1 MNNKLPKQPLKNN
14 RLPKQPSKNNKLPR
28 QPLKKKN
35 NNKFIR
41 NLFLLFIVFVV
52 VISLFNF
59 IQLSSRVQETKLSY
73 SQFMGMVEGN
83 QIDKITMKGNLI
95 TGQLD
100 ERTRFQTFAPNDPEL
115 ISILRENGVE
125 IEVYPEGSSWLGLLG
140 GLLPILIFV
149 GIWIYI
155 MRQMRFTGN
164 KALSFGK
171 SRAKMTSNEA
181 AKTTFRDVA
190 GAEEAKE
197 ELKELIEFLKT
208 PQKFQRL
215 GAKIPKGILLVGP
228 PGCGKTL
235 LARAVAGEAGV
246 PFFSISGSD
255 FVEMFVGVGA
265 SRVRDLFEQGRKNAP
280 CIIFIDELEAVGRQR
295 VAGIGGGHDEEEQTL
310 NQLLGELDGFSS
322 RKGVIIIAATNRP
335 DVLDMALLRPGRF
348 DRKIT
353 VNIPD
358 IREREAI
365 LALYM
370 KNKPVAKEVNIKV
383 LARRTPGFVGSDIET
398 LVNEASLLAARKNKN
413 EIAMKELEEAIDRV
427 IAGPEKKS
435 RVMKDKE
442 RKIIAYHESG
452 HTLVGNILP
461 NADPIHKVS
470 IIPRGSVALGYTLQ
484 LPLED
489 RYLAT
494 KSELLDKLSVLLA
507 GRASEEVIFKEV
519 STGAQND
526 LEQATHIARKMVCD
540 YGMSEKMG
548 PMTLGKGNGEVFLGR
563 DFLKEKN
570 YSEEMAFNIDKE
582 IMSLI
587 KQCHETALRILKKY
601 KGKLIRLAELLEKK
615 EVLGADDIEKI
626 LGKKTTA
633 EELVNKKVR
642 SSEKKLTSKKKNAYE
657 TPSSQSKKQKGS

>member
-1 MNNKLPKQPLKNN
+1 MNGQLPKQPV
-14 RLPKQPSKNNKLPR
+14 
-28 QPLKKKN
+28 KK

-41 NLFLLFIVFVV
+41 NLFFLFIIFVI

-59 IQLSSRVQETKLSY
+59 IQLGSRVKETRLSY
-73 SQFMGMVEGN
+73 TQFLDMVQRN
-83 QIDKITMKGNLI
+83 QINKVAIKGHLV
-95 TGQLD
+95 TGMLD
-100 ERTRFQTFAPNDPEL
+100 ARTQFRTFAPDDPDL
-115 ISILRENGVE
+115 IKILRQNGVE
-125 IEVYPEGSSWLGLLG
+125 IEAYPESSSWLVSLLG

-149 GIWIYI
+149 GIWLYI
-155 MRQMRFTGN
+155 VRQMRLTGN

-171 SRAKMTSNEA
+171 SKAKMSSKEA
-181 AKTTFRDVA
+181 VKVTFKDVA

-197 ELKELIEFLKT
+197 ELKEIIEFLKN

-246 PFFSISGSD
+246 PFFNISGSD

-265 SRVRDLFEQGRKNAP
+265 SRVRDLFEQGKKNAP
-280 CIIFIDELEAVGRQR
+280 CIIFIDELDAVGRQR
-295 VAGIGGGHDEEEQTL
+295 FAGIGGGHDEKEQTL
-310 NQLLGELDGFSS
+310 NQLLVELDGFSP
-322 RKGVIIIAATNRP
+322 RKGVIIMGATNRP
-335 DVLDMALLRPGRF
+335 DVLDTALLRPGRF
-348 DRKIT
+348 DRRIT
-353 VNIPD
+353 VGIPD

-365 LALYM
+365 ISLHM
-370 KNKPVAKEVNIKV
+370 RNKPIAREVDIKV
-383 LARRTPGFVGSDIET
+383 LARRTPGFAGSDIEN
-398 LVNEASLLAARKNKN
+398 LVNEASLLAARRNKN
-413 EIAMKELEEAIDRV
+413 EIGMKELEEAIDRV

-435 RVMKDKE
+435 RIMREKE
-442 RKIIAYHESG
+442 KKIIAYHEGG

-494 KSELLDKLSVLLA
+494 KSELLDRLSVLLA
-507 GRASEEVIFKEV
+507 GRASEELIFKEV

-570 YSEEMAFNIDKE
+570 YSEELAFDIDKE
-582 IMSLI
+582 IMSII
-587 KQCHETALRILKKY
+587 KQCYNTALKILRTH

-615 EVLGADDIEKI
+615 EVLEKDDIEKI
-626 LGKKTTA
+626 LGKKITVETP
-633 EELVNKKVR
+633 VNKQIKDGR
-642 SSEKKLTSKKKNAYE
+642 KKLTSRKANEYKG
-657 TPSSQSKKQKGS
+657 PSSQSKK

>member
-1 MNNKLPKQPLKNN
+1 MNNKLPKQPLK
-14 RLPKQPSKNNKLPR
+14 KKN
-28 QPLKKKN
+28 KN
-35 NNKFIR
+35 NNKFVR
-41 NLFLLFIVFVV
+41 NLFLLFIIFVV

-73 SQFMGMVEGN
+73 SQFMTMVERN

-95 TGQLD
+95 TGM
-100 ERTRFQTFAPNDPEL
+100 L

-140 GLLPILIFV
+140 GLLPILIFI

-155 MRQMRFTGN
+155 MRQMRLTGN

-171 SRAKMTSNEA
+171 SRARMTSNEA

-235 LARAVAGEAGV
+235 LAKAVAGEAGV

-280 CIIFIDELEAVGRQR
+280 CIIFIDELDAVGRQR
-295 VAGIGGGHDEEEQTL
+295 FAGIGGGHDEKEQTL
-310 NQLLGELDGFSS
+310 NQLLVELDGFSS

-358 IREREAI
+358 IKEREAI

-370 KNKPVAKEVNIKV
+370 KNKPMAKEVDIKV

-398 LVNEASLLAARKNKN
+398 LVNEASLLAARRNKN
-413 EIAMKELEEAIDRV
+413 EIAMKELEEAVDRV

-435 RVMKDKE
+435 RVMKQKE
-442 RKIIAYHESG
+442 KKIIAYHESG
-452 HTLVGNILP
+452 HTLVGNVLP

-494 KSELLDKLSVLLA
+494 KPELLDKLSVLLA
-507 GRASEEVIFKEV
+507 GRASEEIIFKEV

-548 PMTLGKGNGEVFLGR
+548 PMTLGRGNGEVFLGR

-570 YSEEMAFNIDKE
+570 YSEEMAFDIDKE
-582 IMSLI
+582 IMSII
-587 KQCHETALRILKKY
+587 KQCHRTALRILEKHKVR
-601 KGKLIRLAELLEKK
+601 LIRLAELLEKK
-615 EVLGADDIEKI
+615 EVLEADDIEKI

-633 EELVNKKVR
+633 EELVDKKVR
-642 SSEKKLTSKKKNAYE
+642 NSEKKLTSKKKNVRK
-657 TPSSQSKKQKGS
+657 TPSSQSKKQKGN

>member
-1 MNNKLPKQPLKNN
+1 MNGQLPKQPV
-14 RLPKQPSKNNKLPR
+14 
-28 QPLKKKN
+28 KK

-41 NLFLLFIVFVV
+41 NLFLLFIIFVI

-59 IQLSSRVQETKLSY
+59 VQLGSRVEETKISY
-73 SQFMGMVEGN
+73 TQFLDMIQRD
-83 QIDKITMKGNLI
+83 QINKVVIKGRLI
-95 TGQLD
+95 TGMFD
-100 ERTRFQTFAPNDPEL
+100 ARTQFQTFAPDDPEL
-115 ISILRENGVE
+115 IKILRQNGVE
-125 IEVYPEGSSWLGLLG
+125 IEAYPESSSWLVSLLG

-149 GIWIYI
+149 GIWVYI
-155 MRQMRFTGN
+155 VRQMRLTGN

-171 SRAKMTSNEA
+171 SRARMSSKEA
-181 AKTTFRDVA
+181 VKVTFKDVA

-197 ELKELIEFLKT
+197 ELKEIIEFLKS

-228 PGCGKTL
+228 PGCGKTP

-246 PFFSISGSD
+246 PFFNISGSD

-265 SRVRDLFEQGRKNAP
+265 SRVRDLFEQGKKNAP
-280 CIIFIDELEAVGRQR
+280 CIIFIDELDAVGRQR
-295 VAGIGGGHDEEEQTL
+295 FAGIGGGHDEKEQTL
-310 NQLLGELDGFSS
+310 NQLLVELDGFNS
-322 RKGVIIIAATNRP
+322 RKGVIIMGATNRP
-335 DVLDMALLRPGRF
+335 DVLDIALLRPGRF
-348 DRKIT
+348 DRRIT
-353 VNIPD
+353 VNTPD

-365 LALYM
+365 VALYM
-370 KNKPVAKEVNIKV
+370 RNKPIAKEVDIKV
-383 LARRTPGFVGSDIET
+383 LARRTPGFVGSDIEN
-398 LVNEASLLAARKNKN
+398 LVNEASLLAARRNKN
-413 EIAMKELEEAIDRV
+413 EIGMKELEEAIDRV

-435 RVMKDKE
+435 RIMRGKE
-442 RKIIAYHESG
+442 KRIIAYHESG
-452 HTLVGNILP
+452 HTLIGNILP

-470 IIPRGSVALGYTLQ
+470 IVPRGSVALGYTLQ

-494 KSELLDKLSVLLA
+494 KSELLDRLSVLLA
-507 GRASEEVIFKEV
+507 GRASEELIFKEV

-570 YSEEMAFNIDKE
+570 YSEELAFDIDKE
-582 IMSLI
+582 IMSII
-587 KQCHETALRILKKY
+587 KQCYDTALKILKIH

-615 EVLGADDIEKI
+615 EVLEEDDIKKV
-626 LGKKTTA
+626 LGKKITTESLA
-633 EELVNKKVR
+633 DKKIKNSR
-642 SSEKKLTSKKKNAYE
+642 KKLTSKKTNAYKA
-657 TPSSQSKKQKGS
+657 PSSQSKK